1 MIKDIIEGWSNY
13 TLDKLG
19 IVDEDKK
26 KESLKKLEFCK
37 DCPLSAGVYCSK
49 DKMINNIKGCGC
61 HLIAKSYSDSPCPLG
76 HF

>member
-13 TLDKLG
+13 TLYKLG

-26 KESLKKLEFCK
+26 KKSLRKLEFCK
-37 DCPLSAGVYCSK
+37 NCELKDGSFCSK
-49 DKMINNIKGCGC
+49 DKVFNNISGCGC

-76 HF
+76 NF